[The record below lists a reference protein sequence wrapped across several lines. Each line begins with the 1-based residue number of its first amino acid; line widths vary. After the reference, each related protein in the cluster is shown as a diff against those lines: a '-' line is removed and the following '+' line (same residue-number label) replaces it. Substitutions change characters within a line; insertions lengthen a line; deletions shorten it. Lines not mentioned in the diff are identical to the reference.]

1 MTRRRRTSDDP
12 QQLRER
18 IAREAARLIARHK
31 VKTFHTARMRAMRWL
46 SQQRLTSAEI
56 PTQEEV
62 MRELER
68 LTASPDWDRQG
79 SVQWLLDEAAIWL
92 DPLSPLLWIN
102 WQAVG
107 QGEETVGHWVLPAA
121 AEGEVQQILEARTI
135 ATQPIRSPEWAVA
148 ALAFSNGIPHRIYFD
163 GTLDATAESDAS
175 PEDIERLIGSQQ
187 ERFTRPV
194 LAASVEDEEDA
205 ESELSWADYFRPLLE
220 SLAGVTF
227 NSEDHPEGDALYHS
241 LQVYQLGRDLH
252 PYDVEFQWACL
263 LHDIG
268 YVVDARTPCEAALRV
283 LSGRVTER
291 VEFLVGNLEA
301 GHQFLNGAS
310 QAKSLRKSEDFSLLL
325 DLARCDRNGREA
337 GESTLSL
344 EEAICELERLENYG
358 ETN

>member
-1 MTRRRRTSDDP
+1 MNRRRKTSDDP

-18 IAREAARLIARHK
+18 IAREAARLIARRK

-68 LTASPDWDRQG
+68 LTASTDWDRQG
-79 SVQWLLDEAAIWL
+79 NVQWLLDEIAVWFEDL
-92 DPLSPLLWIN
+92 NPLLWTD
-102 WQAVG
+102 WLAVG
-107 QGEETVGHWVLPAA
+107 RGEEIVGHWLLPTA
-121 AEGEVQQILEARTI
+121 AEPAVRTILESHTI
-135 ATQPIRSPEWAVA
+135 GVQTSRAPEWAA
-148 ALAFSNGIPHRIYFD
+148 SALSFSNGIPHRIYFD
-163 GTLDATAESDAS
+163 STLS
-175 PEDIERLIGSQQ
+175 PDEDDDPKIERMLGARQ
-187 ERFTRPV
+187 ETFSPPV
-194 LAASVEDEEDA
+194 VAAVVEDDDDEIDT
-205 ESELSWADYFRPLLE
+205 ELSWAEQFRPLLE
-220 SLAGVTF
+220 NLAGVTF
-227 NSEDHPEGDALYHS
+227 NSEEHPEGDALYHS

-283 LSGRVTER
+283 LQGRVTER

-325 DLARCDRNGREA
+325 DLARCDRNGRQRGQAVPTLDEA
-337 GESTLSL
+337 LAEL
-344 EEAICELERLENYG
+344 EELEQFG
-358 ETN
+358 EEG

>member
-1 MTRRRRTSDDP
+1 MTRRRRTTDDP

-18 IAREAARLIARHK
+18 IAREAARLIARRK

-46 SQQRLTSAEI
+46 SQQRLTSSEI

-68 LTASPDWDRQG
+68 LTASSDWDRQ
-79 SVQWLLDEAAIWL
+79 SNVQWLLDEAAIWVE
-92 DPLSPLLWIN
+92 PLNPLLWID

-107 QGEETVGHWVLPAA
+107 RGEEIVGHWVLA
-121 AEGEVQQILEARTI
+121 AETDPEVQQILQSQTI
-135 ATQPIRSPEWAVA
+135 GTQPSHAPEWAVA
-148 ALAFSNGIPHRIYFD
+148 ALNFSNGIPHRIYFD
-163 GTLDATAESDAS
+163 ASLDAAAA
-175 PEDIERLIGSQQ
+175 PEKIERVVGSQP

-194 LAASVEDEEDA
+194 IATPVEDDEDSA
-205 ESELSWADYFRPLLE
+205 IELSWGDQFRPLLE
-220 SLAGVTF
+220 SLADFTF

-241 LQVYQLGRDLH
+241 LQVYQLGRELH

-283 LSGRVTER
+283 LEGRVTER

-301 GHQFLNGAS
+301 GHQFLNGGS
-310 QAKSLRKSEDFSLLL
+310 QAKSLRKSEDFGELL
-325 DLARCDRNGREA
+325 DLARCDRNGRQRGQSVPTLDEA
-337 GESTLSL
+337 LAEL
-344 EEAICELERLENYG
+344 EELEQFG
-358 ETN
+358 EES